1 MMRELRNFIRRS
13 EQGKVAIHSAVAT
26 AQTAPVAATAGAKLG
41 VSHASG
47 IVSIKAAA
55 AVTLGDVTVWGRE
68 SAAEPWMFVGT
79 LNAGSDIVIA
89 AADRGHEERV
99 ALSEYRDVYVSFTID
114 AGTGAV
120 TITYQG
126 EELF

>member
-1 MMRELRNFIRRS
+1 MRELRNFIRRA
-13 EQGKVAIHSAVAT
+13 EKVVIHSAVAV
-26 AQTAPVAATAGAKLG
+26 AQTAPVTATDGVKLG

-47 IVSIKAAA
+47 IVSVKAAA

-68 SAAEPWMFVGT
+68 SADEPWMFVGE
-79 LNAGSDIVIA
+79 LNGGSNIVIA

-99 ALSEYRDVYVSFTID
+99 ALSEYRDVYVSFAISS
-114 AGTGAV
+114 GTGAV
-120 TITYQG
+120 TVTYQG

>member
-1 MMRELRNFIRRS
+1 MRELRNFIRRA
-13 EQGKVAIHSAVAT
+13 EKVVIHSAVAV
-26 AQTAPVAATAGAKLG
+26 AQTAPVAATAGTKLG

-47 IVSIKAAA
+47 IVSVKAAA

-68 SAAEPWMFVGT
+68 SADEPWMFVGE
-79 LNAGSDIVIA
+79 LNGGNNIVIA

-99 ALSEYRDVYVSFTID
+99 ALSEYRDVYVSFAISS
-114 AGTGAV
+114 GTGAV
-120 TITYQG
+120 TVTYQG